1 MASSRDDFVIAIRSA
16 FLKKSYQQKFS
27 LLTLIFS
34 SLIVIILG
42 SFNFKAIQYVKIGIN
57 EVIYRSSH
65 IASLPENYFKELNIK
80 IDEHLNLYDQ
90 YKKNEIEL
98 NKLKEKKLSND
109 FLILENNKLRE
120 LINETIKS
128 EDVYAKVL
136 VDKDSPYL
144 KSIVLNKGSKDNVKI
159 GMAIVDQIYLVGKI
173 IEVNYTNSRALL
185 LSDLNSKIPVLLEP
199 IDIHAVLS
207 GTGKNHGVIEYTKDE
222 YKQKINGNEMIVY
235 TSGYGGLFKPGMPVG
250 KININNIN
258 KDSEVSFFSDF
269 RQLDYVKIVDYDIGS
284 GN

>member
-65 IASLPENYFKELNIK
+65 IASLPENYFKDLNIK
-80 IDEHLNLYDQ
+80 IDEHLSLYDQ

-120 LINETIKS
+120 LINETIQS

-136 VDKDSPYL
+136 IDKDSPYL

-159 GMAIVDQIYLVGKI
+159 GMAIVDKSYLVGKI

-222 YKQKINGNEMIVY
+222 YKQKIKGNEMIVY
-235 TSGYGGLFKPGMPVG
+235 TSGYGGLFKPGLPVG
-250 KININNIN
+250 KIITNDFNRDNA
-258 KDSEVSFFSDF
+258 VSFFSDF
-269 RQLDYVKIVDYDIGS
+269 RQLDYVKIVSYEIGS